1 MKRRSFLRTG
11 SAMSLPVF
19 VNGFGMG
26 FLPKS
31 AFFNFNDE
39 YADRILVLVQLDGGN
54 DGLNTL
60 IPLDQYSALS
70 AARQGILIPESSV
83 LNLYDHVG
91 LHPAMTG
98 FKSLFDDGKLLAI
111 QGVAYPDQN
120 RSHFRSTDIWQT
132 GSAADQYLTTGW
144 VGRYFDTEYSDY
156 PEGYPNPEHPDPFA
170 ITIRAQVSE
179 TCQGLTA
186 NYSMAVTDPFNVY
199 PVDETTLNDL
209 PDTNFGHEM
218 AFLIDALRQTN
229 AYADTIVSAANKGS
243 NLSTL
248 YSDDSSLAQQLKTV
262 ALLISGGLQTRVYVV
277 RIGGFDT
284 HANQVQANSTLIGS
298 HADLLKDLSDAINAF
313 QDDLQKLGLEKRVMG
328 LTFSEFGRQIAAND
342 SFGTDHGTA
351 APLFVFGACVQGG
364 VMGQNPVINSQL
376 EQQEGVAMQ
385 HDFRAVYTSVL
396 REWFGLPE
404 LELSNLIPGQF
415 PQLDLT
421 TACAISSGIGDDL
434 PGFKPRPDISN
445 VFPNPVFGTGNIQFP
460 SEGEWTR
467 ISLYDQLGRK
477 VVTIAERYFEK
488 GNHTITFDM
497 HAHPKGSYYIRM
509 ETRMR
514 QESRALVKM

>member
-11 SAMSLPVF
+11 SAISLPVF
-19 VNGFGMG
+19 VNGFGLG
-26 FLPKS
+26 LLPKS
-31 AFFNFNDE
+31 AFFNLNDE
-39 YADRILVLVQLDGGN
+39 FADRILVLVQLDGGN

-70 AARQGILIPESSV
+70 AARQDILIPENDV
-83 LNLYDHVG
+83 LQLYDHVG
-91 LHPAMTG
+91 LHPAMNG

-120 RSHFRSTDIWQT
+120 RSHFRSTDIWQ
-132 GSAADQYLTTGW
+132 SASGADEFLTTGW
-144 VGRYFDTEYSDY
+144 MGRYFDTRYGDY
-156 PEGYPNPEHPDPFA
+156 PEGYPNADHPDPFA

-186 NYSMAVTDPFNVY
+186 NYSMAVTDPFSVY

-229 AYADTIVSAANKGS
+229 AYADTIVTAANKGN

-248 YSDDSSLAQQLKTV
+248 YNANSSLAQQLKTV

-284 HANQVQANSTLIGS
+284 HANQVQANSSVTGS
-298 HADLLKDLSDAINAF
+298 HAILLQDLSDAIHAF
-313 QDDLQKLGLEKRVMG
+313 QDDLQKLGLEKRVLG

-364 VMGQNPVINSQL
+364 IIGENPNINAQL
-376 EQQEGVAMQ
+376 EPQEGVAMQ
-385 HDFRAVYTSVL
+385 QDFRSIYTSVL
-396 REWFGLPE
+396 REWFGVTEPE
-404 LELSNLIPGQF
+404 LNVLIPGQF
-415 PQLDLT
+415 PQLHLT
-421 TACAISSGIGDDL
+421 TACAISSGIGDNL
-434 PGFKPRPDISN
+434 PEVKPQYDIST
-445 VFPNPVFGTGNIQFP
+445 VFPNPVNGNGNIQFP
-460 SEGEWTR
+460 SGGEWTR
-467 ISLYDQLGRK
+467 ISLYDQFGRK
-477 VVTIAERYFEK
+477 VSVIAERYFEK
-488 GNHTITFDM
+488 GFHTVSFDM
-497 HAHPKGSYYIRM
+497 RTHPTGSYYIRL
-509 ETRMR
+509 ETRTR
-514 QESRALVKM
+514 QETVPVVRM